1 MLLAIGVKLDG
12 EHEQNK
18 KRKKRSVWMKPWL
31 QNRLC
36 TIAYQN
42 LFQKLHL
49 RYKEG
54 TPT

>member
-1 MLLAIGVKLDG
+1 MNKL
-12 EHEQNK
+12 K
-18 KRKKRSVWMKPWL
+18 KGKKDVWMKPWL

-42 LFQKLHL
+42 IFHVLHL
-49 RYKEG
+49 KDEEV